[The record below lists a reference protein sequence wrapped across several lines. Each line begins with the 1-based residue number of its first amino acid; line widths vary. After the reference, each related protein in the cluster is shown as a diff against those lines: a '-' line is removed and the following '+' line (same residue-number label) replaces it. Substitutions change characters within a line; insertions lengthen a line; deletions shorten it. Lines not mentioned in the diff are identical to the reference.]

1 MQVVR
6 DISLV
11 EKNKNLNVELNGEHN
26 ITKQAK
32 RAEKMKNGGKEE
44 EIQGWTYVNEE
55 KEKEKYDI

>member
-1 MQVVR
+1 MEMVSPLKEIIDKHR
-6 DISLV
+6 LRPRRFNPA
-11 EKNKNLNVELNGEHN
+11 EP
-26 ITKQAK
+26 TKQAK